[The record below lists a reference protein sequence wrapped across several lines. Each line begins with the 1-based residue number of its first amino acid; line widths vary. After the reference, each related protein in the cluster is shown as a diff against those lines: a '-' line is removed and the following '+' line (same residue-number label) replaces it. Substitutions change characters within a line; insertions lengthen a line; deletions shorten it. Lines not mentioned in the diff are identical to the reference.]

1 MSIEQISLVYGYE
14 NKEQIE
20 LTCTDLV
27 AVLAERIKEIQKKA
41 PKGMDLKDYL
51 EMRIKQAQRIQE
63 AASLLEIR
71 YEEQL
76 EEFLNK
82 K

>member
-1 MSIEQISLVYGYE
+1 LVYWYE